1 MARSSASTVEEYL
14 SAWPADKR
22 AAIDAVRAVV
32 LRSLPEGY
40 VEGMEYGMI
49 YYSVP
54 LSRYPETYNGHP
66 LCYAGLAAQ
75 KNHNAL
81 YLMGVY
87 GDDTNA
93 KRFRNEFAKA
103 GKRLDMGKSCVR
115 FKSADDLAFDAIAE
129 TIASMPVDDY
139 IALYERSRPPSAKKR
154 ASRTNKGKY

>member
-14 SAWPADKR
+14 SALPADKR

-40 VEGMEYGMI
+40 VEGVEYGMI

-93 KRFRNEFAKA
+93 KRLQE
-103 GKRLDMGKSCVR
+103 
-115 FKSADDLAFDAIAE
+115 
-129 TIASMPVDDY
+129 
-139 IALYERSRPPSAKKR
+139 
-154 ASRTNKGKY
+154 

>member
-14 SAWPADKR
+14 SALPADKR

-66 LCYAGLAAQ
+66 L
-75 KNHNAL
+75 
-81 YLMGVY
+81 
-87 GDDTNA
+87 
-93 KRFRNEFAKA
+93 
-103 GKRLDMGKSCVR
+103 
-115 FKSADDLAFDAIAE
+115 AE

-139 IALYERSRPPSAKKR
+139 IALYEKSRPPSAKKR